1 MKGSEHLTVHF
12 CPTPSQQNDLAS
24 STSSETIPTIMI
36 TTDAEHSKRVLKKLP
51 ETQNSF
57 DAERFIRKSV
67 CAYLTIE
74 YKNKGYFE
82 KDRNDNK
89 VGWFFFFF
97 FTDLLFF
104 DIEPFDF

>member
-1 MKGSEHLTVHF
+1 MKGAEHLTVHF
-12 CPTPSQQNDLAS
+12 CPTPSHVNSSDTAS
-24 STSSETIPTIMI
+24 TTSTETIPMIMI

-82 KDRNDNK
+82 NDHNDDK
-89 VGWFFFFF
+89 VCQFIFVF
-97 FTDLLFF
+97 L
-104 DIEPFDF
+104 PS